1 MSIVKKLKK
10 KTEKTAKKTADA
22 GKTVGEKGLEVGK
35 EVGEKGVEAGK
46 KVVDAGKGAAEK
58 LKNEVK
64 KKRKVAD
71 QHQGHDVWVPLE
83 TPEKHRIHGTNVA
96 VDWEVCTGD
105 AVCVQVC
112 PVNVFEMVSVPG
124 YHVSDQKSDPIRE
137 KDCIQCMSCE
147 TQCPVQAIKVST

>member
-10 KTEKTAKKTADA
+10 KTEKTAKKTAN
-22 GKTVGEKGLEVGK
+22 
-35 EVGEKGVEAGK
+35 
-46 KVVDAGKGAAEK
+46 AGKGGAEK
-58 LKNEVK
+58 VKNEVK

-71 QHQGHDVWVPLE
+71 QHQGHDVWVPVE

-96 VDWEVCTGD
+96 VDWEVCNGD